1 MREEEF
7 RKKYQRAFSS
17 IRTDHEYKLTAQ
29 EDTMTNRK
37 TIRNKRWLAV
47 PAAAAILLA
56 GTTVYAQNIGG
67 IQRKMQIWIDG
78 ELTTA
83 TVNLSDE
90 GSYTIYDASGNEVGG
105 GGGVAY
111 DGLLNKERP
120 LTADEM
126 AEEIANQITLNQ
138 SDGKYILYWHNKK
151 VDISNDFGEDGYAY
165 LTLVDGSDTLYVTI
179 GRDGSY
185 STSSDRYLVPGK
197 DFNVN

>member
-1 MREEEF
+1 
-7 RKKYQRAFSS
+7 
-17 IRTDHEYKLTAQ
+17 
-29 EDTMTNRK
+29 MTNRK